1 LVGLPEPL
9 ITLIQPWRAAI
20 GERLFDLFRIDLN
33 PPGANWEGATFSF
46 SRDVDELLPQAKA
59 WYGPLGLLLFL
70 PTLFFYLVV
79 FPFIKR
85 DIWKWLTALASFLY
99 IAAFIAVLL
108 WQPYIGRM
116 LMIGVALGMP
126 LTAGFY
132 LWTEKYKAVRW
143 AVLAL
148 AVTVLGWSATHDYH
162 KPLFGSWTIWNAD
175 YYDLRTRHESDR
187 EFFHYLDANLPEDAR
202 LGLAVT
208 EADNLWEYPFFGPGL
223 TRKVTYLGPLPA
235 RVDSQLFAEHN
246 IDYLLL
252 VKDPSDPIDSTAP
265 LWPLGI
271 LSEQHWFMVKRSE
284 MELFAA
290 QPRQSNVYYR
300 AFGEDYMAYVKI
312 RELVEKEAATGRVLT
327 TDPRMPYYDL
337 DQRFVFALPNSIND
351 LSGFTFIVT
360 APEWSPQDYERFGL
374 SADDVSGFLARER
387 FVKKIDEVN
396 GYTMYRILSS
406 KAGQ

>member
-1 LVGLPEPL
+1 
-9 ITLIQPWRAAI
+9 
-20 GERLFDLFRIDLN
+20 
-33 PPGANWEGATFSF
+33 
-46 SRDVDELLPQAKA
+46 
-59 WYGPLGLLLFL
+59 
-70 PTLFFYLVV
+70 
-79 FPFIKR
+79 
-85 DIWKWLTALASFLY
+85 
-99 IAAFIAVLL
+99 
-108 WQPYIGRM
+108 M
-116 LMIGVALGMP
+116 
-126 LTAGFY
+126 
-132 LWTEKYKAVRW
+132 
-143 AVLAL
+143 
-148 AVTVLGWSATHDYH
+148 
-162 KPLFGSWTIWNAD
+162 
-175 YYDLRTRHESDR
+175 
-187 EFFHYLDANLPEDAR
+187 DANLPEDAR

-290 QPRQSNVYYR
+290 QPRQSDVFYR